1 MIRPGRHVRGERDT
15 SWSRRVK
22 LRGRG
27 HLRERGE
34 QERQRDHGKQRMG
47 GRALRWEVDTLEGRT
62 FGARVVSRPGVPGKG
77 RRGSEGGEKQGLREG
92 RTKGEAETRTYGT
105 EWNLTRDDGGERK

>member
-47 GRALRWEVDTLEGRT
+47 GRALRWEVDILEGRT
-62 FGARVVSRPGVPGKG
+62 FGAK
-77 RRGSEGGEKQGLREG
+77 GGEQAWSPWKRLAGIKKRRKAGTSG
-92 RTKGEAETRTYGT
+92 RP
-105 EWNLTRDDGGERK
+105 N